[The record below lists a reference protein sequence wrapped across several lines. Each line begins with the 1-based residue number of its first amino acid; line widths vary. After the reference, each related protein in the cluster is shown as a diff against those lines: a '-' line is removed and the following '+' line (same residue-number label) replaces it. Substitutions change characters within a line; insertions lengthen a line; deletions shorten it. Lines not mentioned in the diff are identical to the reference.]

1 MTYLLKHVLFH
12 VCRNFFDNNSE
23 YSDYGRN
30 AAVMKL
36 PKRKVK
42 GDDFDDGDLEKG
54 KPDAKKYKKKSS
66 P

>member
-1 MTYLLKHVLFH
+1 M
-12 VCRNFFDNNSE
+12 CRNFFDNNSE

>member
-1 MTYLLKHVLFH
+1 MADDNKKDQR
-12 VCRNFFDNNSE
+12 RNFFDNNSE

-42 GDDFDDGDLEKG
+42 GEDIDGDENNQG
-54 KPDAKKYKKKSS
+54 RPDAKKYKKKSS

>member
-1 MTYLLKHVLFH
+1 M
-12 VCRNFFDNNSE
+12 CRNFFDNNSE

-42 GDDFDDGDLEKG
+42 GEDIDGDENNQG
-54 KPDAKKYKKKSS
+54 KPDTKKYKKKSS